1 MEISTLVDLAIHY
14 FVHSMAA
21 LAKELDLIRGE
32 EGLGRITVTS
42 HYRGTVRASNKPQ
55 HGY

>member
-1 MEISTLVDLAIHY
+1 
-14 FVHSMAA
+14 MAA

-42 HYRGTVRASNKPQ
+42 ISRSRYCARVKQTATRILN
-55 HGY
+55 